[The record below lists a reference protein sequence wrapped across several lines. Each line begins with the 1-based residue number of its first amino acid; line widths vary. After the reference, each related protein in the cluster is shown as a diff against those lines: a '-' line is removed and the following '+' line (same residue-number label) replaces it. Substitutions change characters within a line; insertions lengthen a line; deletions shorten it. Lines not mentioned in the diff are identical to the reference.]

1 MYMASRIEADTE
13 LVARLYNS
21 ISWVFSST
29 WDDNF
34 HFGYWESP
42 DDQSSVAEATDRLT
56 DLLIDALSVAEGDRV
71 LDLGCGVGKPAL
83 RLHRRTGAEVLGV
96 TVSESQVEE
105 ASARAAE
112 AGATG
117 AVRFELADAMALPY
131 PDDSFDAVLAL
142 ESMPYMERAVAL
154 KEMARVVRPGGR
166 IALTDLLEPAPVD
179 GVRWQAPDI
188 QQVHRAIPL
197 PKAEDYRELCAE
209 AGVEVVQLRDI
220 TEQTSYGVPRWRE
233 EILRQREALVGDEA
247 QLVERFG
254 AEGAAIIKAMLAAP
268 EKITEYGYVILVAQ
282 A

>member
-1 MYMASRIEADTE
+1 MMTRPSALSLRKEMYMASRIEADPE

-56 DLLIDALSVAEGDRV
+56 DLLIDALSVAQGDRV

-96 TVSESQVEE
+96 TVSESQVEA

-142 ESMPYMERAVAL
+142 EVDVAL
-154 KEMARVVRPGGR
+154 PFGQRIGGGLEVELADRVERR
-166 IALTDLLEPAPVD
+166 LDQDALDGDVVDLVLDDVSSAEPALQFEFAERVARRSLEVD
-179 GVRWQAPDI
+179 A
-188 QQVHRAIPL
+188 
-197 PKAEDYRELCAE
+197 
-209 AGVEVVQLRDI
+209 
-220 TEQTSYGVPRWRE
+220 
-233 EILRQREALVGDEA
+233 
-247 QLVERFG
+247 
-254 AEGAAIIKAMLAAP
+254 
-268 EKITEYGYVILVAQ
+268 
-282 A
+282 